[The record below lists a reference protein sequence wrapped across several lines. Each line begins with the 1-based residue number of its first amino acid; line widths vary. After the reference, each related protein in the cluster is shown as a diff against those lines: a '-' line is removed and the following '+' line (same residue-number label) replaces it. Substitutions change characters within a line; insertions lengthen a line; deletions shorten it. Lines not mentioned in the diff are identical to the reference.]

1 MMNILK
7 YIESEIIRDYLQK
20 YNKALSIMDCAEIIC
35 KNYNISIE
43 EKLKAYQELIDT
55 MDDVEIKFEQ
65 YKTAK
70 ELLKSVIILHA
81 ELLEEID
88 SKKYDCH
95 VTFHY
100 EPYKNNTHTTTY
112 KSKDYQKLIKD
123 ELSNEYDGLKYTVLY
138 LEKLQKLKGLINN
151 EGILVEIDH
160 KDVNP
165 LNNFIKQNNHLSFT
179 LPFKKGDI
187 LQIKRIEPCIYSSFV
202 LENIN
207 YSKKGITFKGYSIDK
222 DLYTEELIES
232 DVLYLYYYTDDE
244 TAEYQFLKAL
254 SLFVQGKIS
263 ESELSK
269 IRDFARI
276 KIKQDEMIR
285 KLDFNDNTREILY
298 KLMA

>member
-55 MDDVEIKFEQ
+55 MEDVEIKFEQ
-65 YKTAK
+65 FKTVK
-70 ELLKSVIILHA
+70 ELLKNVITLHA
-81 ELLEEID
+81 KLLEEIN

-95 VTFHY
+95 VTFNY
-100 EPYKNNTHTTTY
+100 EPFECKTHTTTY
-112 KSKDYQKLIKD
+112 MSKNYKKLIKD
-123 ELSNEYDGLKYTVLY
+123 ELDNQYDGLQYIVLY
-138 LEKLQKLKGLINN
+138 VEKLQKLKGLINN

-160 KDVNP
+160 KEVN
-165 LNNFIKQNNHLSFT
+165 LLTDFIKQNNLSFT
-179 LPFKKGDI
+179 LPFNKGDI
-187 LQIKRIEPCIYSSFV
+187 IYLKRLKGCSFDPFV
-202 LENIN
+202 LEEIK
-207 YSKKGITFKGYSIDK
+207 YSKKGTICSGYSIDK
-222 DLYTEELIES
+222 DLYSKEYSEDDILN
-232 DVLYLYYYTDDE
+232 LYYYTDNEDV
-244 TAEYQFLKAL
+244 AQYQYLKAL

-285 KLDFNDNTREILY
+285 KLDFNDNTREIL
-298 KLMA
+298 

>member
-1 MMNILK
+1 MNIYN
-7 YIESEIIRDYLQK
+7 YIESETIREHLQECK
-20 YNKALSIMDCAEIIC
+20 KTLSIMDCAEIIC
-35 KNYNISIE
+35 KNLNISIE

-70 ELLKSVIILHA
+70 ELLKSVITLHA

-112 KSKDYQKLIKD
+112 KSKDYKKLVKD

-165 LNNFIKQNNHLSFT
+165 LNNFIKQNNLSFT

-187 LQIKRIEPCIYSSFV
+187 IVLKRLKGCSFDPFV
-202 LENIN
+202 LEEIK
-207 YSKKGITFKGYSIDK
+207 YSKKGICCKGYSINK
-222 DLYTEELIES
+222 DLYSKEYSEDDILN
-232 DVLYLYYYTDDE
+232 LYYYSDDK

-298 KLMA
+298 NLMG

>member
-1 MMNILK
+1 MNIYK
-7 YIESEIIRDYLQK
+7 YIESETIRNHLQK
-20 YNKALSIMDCAEIIC
+20 CNKTLSILDCAEIIC
-35 KNYNISIE
+35 KNLNISIE
-43 EKLKAYQELIDT
+43 EKVKAYQELIDT

-65 YKTAK
+65 FKTAK
-70 ELLKSVIILHA
+70 ELLKSVITLHA
-81 ELLEEID
+81 ELLEEIY

-100 EPYKNNTHTTTY
+100 QPYKKDRHTTTY

-123 ELSNEYDGLKYTVLY
+123 ELDKQYDGLQYIVLY
-138 LEKLQKLKGLINN
+138 VEKLQKLKGLINN

-160 KDVNP
+160 NDVNP
-165 LNNFIKQNNHLSFT
+165 LNDLLKDNNLSFT

-207 YSKKGITFKGYSIDK
+207 YSKKGVSFKGYSIDK

-269 IRDFARI
+269 IRDFAKI

-298 KLMA
+298 NLMG